1 MASSKPTISI
11 KSSKKGA
18 LRAKAGVKAGQ
29 KIPVAKLKSLAKNG
43 TPATKKQATF
53 ALNARGWAKGHK

>member
-1 MASSKPTISI
+1 
-11 KSSKKGA
+11 